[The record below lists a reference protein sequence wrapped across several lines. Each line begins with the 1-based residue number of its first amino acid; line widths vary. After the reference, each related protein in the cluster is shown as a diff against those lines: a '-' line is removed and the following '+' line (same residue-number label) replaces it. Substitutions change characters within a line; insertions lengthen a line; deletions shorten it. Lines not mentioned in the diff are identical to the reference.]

1 MLRASVPHLKS
12 QSEYNSL
19 LSEEALR
26 ALAEGGQV
34 TEDLL
39 KSQFYKEKQ
48 KKGDAEVDQRVP
60 WHELPPE
67 EMRNV
72 IDLLIEALAP
82 QFATACHQRL

>member
-39 KSQFYKEKQ
+39 KSQFYK
-48 KKGDAEVDQRVP
+48 
-60 WHELPPE
+60 
-67 EMRNV
+67 
-72 IDLLIEALAP
+72 
-82 QFATACHQRL
+82 